1 MSEKER
7 KNALRDRIANNQRT
21 KGGERGSTI
30 LDLSKAEDVQF
41 YKVKPGKNKIDILPY
56 TVATNHHPQGIKK
69 GEPDY
74 ILDIYTHKRI
84 GLGKKN
90 ILCLNKTFNK
100 SCPIC
105 EERDRL
111 IEEGNDALAENI
123 KATRRAIY
131 NIIDCTDEEKG
142 VQLLDM
148 THFFFEK
155 ELLEKLKIVEDE
167 EGNGA
172 IIFADLE
179 EGRSISFRASEET
192 YNKNKFFKFKDF
204 TFDKRETAYDEDAI
218 NTTFPLDDLL
228 IVPAYDEV
236 KALLFGSEDEEETT
250 NAPDEKEEEEKT
262 PVRKVLKKKTEEL
275 VHGTERKPSPVK
287 EKMVTK
293 DCPFKHVFGKD
304 CDQTDE
310 CKACDMW
317 NDCVDEFEA
326 KYKDKK

>member
-1 MSEKER
+1 MGEKDR
-7 KNALRDRIANNQRT
+7 KSALRDRIANNQKN
-21 KGGERGSTI
+21 KGGERGSTL
-30 LDLSKAEDVQF
+30 LDISKIDDVQF
-41 YKVKPGKNKIDILPY
+41 YKVKDGKNKIDILPY
-56 TVATNHHPQGIKK
+56 TVATTHHPQGIKK

-74 ILDIYTHKRI
+74 ILDIYTHKYI

-90 ILCLNKTFNK
+90 VLCLNKTYNK

-111 IEEGNDALAENI
+111 IEEGNEQLAESL
-123 KATRRAIY
+123 KPSRRAIY
-131 NIIDCTDEEKG
+131 NIIDCNDEEKG

-179 EGRSISFRASEET
+179 EGRSIVFRASEET
-192 YNKNKFFKFKDF
+192 FNKRKFFKFKDF
-204 TFDKRETAYDEDAI
+204 AFEKRETQYDEDAI
-218 NTTFPLDDLL
+218 NTTYSLDDLL
-228 IVPAYDEV
+228 IIPTYDDAKEM
-236 KALLFGSEDEEETT
+236 LFGEEGE
-250 NAPDEKEEEEKT
+250 AEEKEAEAEEKEEKA
-262 PVRKVLKKKTEEL
+262 PVRKVLKKKTESEA
-275 VHGTERKPSPVK
+275 TERKPSPK
-287 EKMVTK
+287 EQQHTK
-293 DCPFKHVFGKD
+293 DCPFKHIFGKD
-304 CDQTDE
+304 CDSTPE
-310 CKACDMW
+310 CKNCDMW

>member
-7 KNALRDRIANNQRT
+7 KNALKERIANNQRT

-41 YKVKPGKNKIDILPY
+41 YKVKQGKNKIDILPY

-90 ILCLNKTFNK
+90 ILCLNRTFNK

-105 EERDRL
+105 EERDKL
-111 IEEGNDALAENI
+111 IEEGNDDQADML
-123 KATRRAIY
+123 KPTRRAIY

-218 NTTFPLDDLL
+218 NTTYPLDDLL
-228 IVPAYDEV
+228 IIPTYDEV
-236 KALLFGSEDEEETT
+236 KELLFGNEDEEEENETT
-250 NAPDEKEEEEKT
+250 ADEKEEEHT
-262 PVRKVLKKKTEEL
+262 PVRKVLKKKIEPAKEESD
-275 VHGTERKPSPVK
+275 RKPSPK
-287 EKMVTK
+287 EQMKTK
-293 DCPFKHVFGKD
+293 DCPFKHVIGKD
-304 CDQTDE
+304 CDSTED
-310 CKACDMW
+310 CKNCDMW
-317 NDCVDEFEA
+317 NDCVDEYEA